1 MFTSIFVRCTEVS
14 SIELFSSLL
23 DNAYMGRPKNFSRE
37 EMLEKA
43 IPIFWKQGFSDTS
56 LEDLERATGVNKS
69 GLYSEFRNKE
79 DLFVECLRYYLA
91 SQQKRGLLTEEPLG
105 WKNIETFLK
114 RGPHRKEE
122 QKGCFSISSMR
133 EFAILPD
140 EVHTIVAQSRATMKR
155 LLVKNIEAAGSTMD
169 PESVAEMV
177 LVFFSGLCIEYN
189 LTSGKNSR
197 ARKIGSLMKV
207 LRSF

>member
-1 MFTSIFVRCTEVS
+1 MFTSILVRCNEVS
-14 SIELFSSLL
+14 NIELFSSLL
-23 DNAYMGRPKNFSRE
+23 DNAYMGRPKKFSRE

-69 GLYSEFRNKE
+69 GLYSEFRNKD

-91 SQQKRGLLTEEPLG
+91 CQQKRGLLTEEPLG
-105 WKNIETFLK
+105 WKNIETFLT

-140 EVHTIVAQSRATMKR
+140 EVRAIVAQSRATMKR